1 MESIFFLLL
10 DLPFM
15 IFFHSRECTK
25 ARGFSLISVSTL
37 ALRLVQ
43 YLTGSSCVPSVVVIV
58 SLVIFFLLSLPVPP
72 MVARYVSA
80 SLRFFFFF
88 FFFSSL
94 EMAFSC
100 VMFFSS
106 ALLFDFSKRSPPK
119 KGEKAK
125 VEISILISDFTVRF
139 EKSAFSKVTARRKK
153 TKEEERQL
161 STAGSGKRTKP

>member
-80 SLRFFFFF
+80 S
-88 FFFSSL
+88 FSSSL
-94 EMAFSC
+94 HLKWPSRALCFSLQP
-100 VMFFSS
+100 SS
-106 ALLFDFSKRSPPK
+106 LIFRNARPRKKAKKRKWKFPSSFQILPLDLKNLLFPK
-119 KGEKAK
+119 
-125 VEISILISDFTVRF
+125 
-139 EKSAFSKVTARRKK
+139 
-153 TKEEERQL
+153 
-161 STAGSGKRTKP
+161 

>member
-153 TKEEERQL
+153 TKEEERCL

>member
-88 FFFSSL
+88 SSL

-100 VMFFSS
+100 VMFFFSASS
-106 ALLFDFSKRSPPK
+106 LIFRNARPRKKAKKRKWKFPSSFQILPLDLKNLLFPK
-119 KGEKAK
+119 
-125 VEISILISDFTVRF
+125 
-139 EKSAFSKVTARRKK
+139 
-153 TKEEERQL
+153 
-161 STAGSGKRTKP
+161 